1 MKAALLHGIRDIR
14 IAEEDS
20 PTPGPGECLV
30 EVKAVSICGSDLH
43 IFSEG
48 NVGGVTWDRPFS
60 PCHETGGI
68 CRGAAHMPD
77 GTMVTIEPALPCG
90 RCDMCYR
97 AWHHLC
103 RKLEFAGLP
112 PRQGTLRQFIA
123 WPESA
128 LFRAPLGIDFA
139 QAALLEPLAVAVHAV
154 ELVPPPPG
162 ARIAVLGCGGI
173 GLCVLQVARA
183 AGASEILATDIIPER
198 LELAKRLGA
207 DVTVRADREDPVAV
221 AADLSHG
228 EGCDVVYEAAGAPD
242 TPDQAVRMVR
252 PLGQVALLGIPVEDA
267 TTLGA
272 TVGRRHEVTIR
283 WIRRQNH
290 NQTQAIRLV
299 EQGLVN
305 LAPLATHRFPLEQAQ
320 QAFEL
325 AGRKSD
331 GALRVVIET

>member
-1 MKAALLHGIRDIR
+1 MKVALLHGIRDTR
-14 IAEEDS
+14 IAQED
-20 PTPGPGECLV
+20 TPAPAPGECLV

-60 PCHETGGI
+60 PCHEAAGV
-68 CRGAAHMPD
+68 CHGAAHIPD
-77 GTMVTIEPALPCG
+77 GTMVTVEPALPCG
-90 RCDMCYR
+90 RCDMCHR

-103 RKLEFAGLP
+103 RNLEFAGLP
-112 PRQGTLRQFIA
+112 PRQGTLRQFIS

-128 LFRAPLGIDFA
+128 LFPAPPGIDFA
-139 QAALLEPLAVAVHAV
+139 QAALLEPLAVAVHAI

-198 LELAKRLGA
+198 LELARRLGA

-221 AADLSHG
+221 AAEWSHG
-228 EGCDVVYEAAGAPD
+228 EGCDVVYEAAGAPE
-242 TPDQAVRMVR
+242 TPDQAVRMLR
-252 PLGQVALLGIPVEDA
+252 PLGQAALLGIPVEDA
-267 TTLGA
+267 MTLGA

-283 WIRRQNH
+283 WVRRQNH

-299 EQGLVN
+299 EQGLVD
-305 LAPLATHRFPLEQAQ
+305 LAALATHRFPLEQAQ

-325 AGRKSD
+325 AERKSD
-331 GALRVVIET
+331 GALRVVIEP